1 MKIRITEIHKT
12 AAERPEGYAE
22 HVISEGEI
30 VGDYLEISSESL
42 AKLRAIYRPAKPAL
56 KGLGD
61 VVAAVAQPIAKVIDA
76 VAGTNV
82 AGCGGCAKRQAALN
96 AVVPFK

>member
-1 MKIRITEIHKT
+1 MKIQINEIYKM
-12 AAERPEGYAE
+12 AAKRPEGYAA

-30 VGDYLEISSESL
+30 VEDYLEISNESYE
-42 AKLRAIYRPAKPAL
+42 KLRAIYRPAKPAPI
-56 KGLGD
+56 GLGD

-96 AVVPFK
+96 AAVPFK